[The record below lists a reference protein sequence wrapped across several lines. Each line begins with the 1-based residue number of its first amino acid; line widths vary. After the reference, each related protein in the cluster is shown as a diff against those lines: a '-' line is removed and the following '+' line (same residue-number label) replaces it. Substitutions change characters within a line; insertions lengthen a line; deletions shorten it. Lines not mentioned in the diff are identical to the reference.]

1 MEEIGLKFIIK
12 CLPVF
17 ILGVIL
23 FVPSALADNTVKR
36 IGGST
41 RYDTAVLAAKQS
53 WGEAKTVIITGGT
66 SYADAIA
73 AAPLSY
79 QKNAPLLFTNKDQL
93 SAGTKKGLIDLK
105 TKNVIIVGGT
115 PAVSKNTE
123 NQIAK
128 LGISVKRLSGST
140 RYATAAKVAGEM
152 TRSSTAL
159 VVNGFVDADGMA
171 AISYA
176 SAKKY
181 PILFTNDSTLNGSTS
196 NAIKSLGIKNTIVI
210 GGTSSISNSL
220 YNKLPNPSRISGKN
234 RYNLSVNLA
243 KKTGLSTGYTFVTNG
258 FKEADTIVG
267 GVLSAK
273 QGRVHLLTNG
283 DSLSKDVRTYIGSK
297 NITSFTVIGSASSLS
312 NNAASQLKNPVVGK
326 TVFIDPGHGYQDSG
340 ATGNGLLEKN
350 VNLDIATRLNNQLYG
365 AGALT
370 VMSRKGDTF
379 DSLEERVNKGA
390 KANADI
396 FISVHANA
404 NDNSSANGTE
414 TYYDKTYQSANS
426 LRLAQNI
433 QPRMVSALGTR
444 DRSVK
449 TAGFYVIKYS
459 KMPSVLL
466 ETGFV
471 TSPIDANI
479 LKQSTKKDRL
489 AAGITQGVSSYFR

>member
-1 MEEIGLKFIIK
+1 MKFLLK

-23 FVPSALADNTVKR
+23 FVPSALAADHTVNR
-36 IGGST
+36 VGGST

-53 WGEAKTVIITGGT
+53 WSEAKTAIIVGGT
-66 SYADAIA
+66 AYPDAIA
-73 AAPLSY
+73 AAPLAY
-79 QKNAPLLFTNKDQL
+79 QKNAPLLYTNKDQL

-140 RYATAAKVAGEM
+140 RYATAAKVANAM
-152 TRSSTAL
+152 ASSSTAL

-176 SAKKY
+176 SSKKY

-210 GGTSSISNSL
+210 GGTSSISSSL
-220 YNKLPNPSRISGKN
+220 YNKLPNPSRVSAKN

-243 KKTGLSTGYTFVTNG
+243 KKTSLSTGYTFITNG

-297 NITSFTVIGSASSLS
+297 SINSFTVIGKASSLS
-312 NNAASQLKNPVVGK
+312 DNVASQLKNPVVGK

-350 VNLDIATRLNNQLYG
+350 VNLDIATRLNNKLYS

-370 VMSRKGDTF
+370 VMSRTGDTF
-379 DSLEERVNKGA
+379 DSLEERVSKGA
-390 KANADI
+390 KAKADI

-433 QPRMVSALGTR
+433 QPKMVSALGTR
-444 DRSVK
+444 DRGVK

-479 LKQSTKKDRL
+479 LKQSTKKDSL